1 MHEIATERF
10 VHTNILEQQV
20 VKERVLGEKQKN
32 LFFTLGM
39 VFLVVIFF
47 VLFVWSRLE
56 VVNLGYRLSLVGR
69 DQKEILRINREL
81 KMEIAS
87 LKSPSRLEKLG
98 REELNLFPPD
108 PKQIIMMQ

>member
-20 VKERVLGEKQKN
+20 VRERVLGEKQKSR
-32 LFFTLGM
+32 FFTLAM
-39 VFLVVIFF
+39 VFLVVTLF

-56 VVNLGYRLSLVGR
+56 VVNLGYKLSRVSR
-69 DQKEILRINREL
+69 DQKELLRTNREL
-81 KMEIAS
+81 KLEIES

-98 REELNLFPPD
+98 REELGLFPPD
-108 PKQIIMMQ
+108 PKQVVIVQ

>member
-10 VHTNILEQQV
+10 IHTDILGQQV

-32 LFFTLGM
+32 LFFILAM
-39 VFLVVIFF
+39 VLLIVTFF

-56 VVNLGYRLSLVGR
+56 VINLGYRISQVNR
-69 DQKEILRINREL
+69 TQKELLRINREL
-81 KMEIAS
+81 KLEIAS
-87 LKSPSRLEKLG
+87 LKSPSRLEKIG

-108 PKQIIMMQ
+108 PKQIVMVR

>member
-10 VHTNILEQQV
+10 IHTDILEQQV
-20 VKERVLGEKQKN
+20 VKERVMGEKQKK
-32 LFFTLGM
+32 LFFTLAM

-69 DQKEILRINREL
+69 EQKELFRVNREL
-81 KMEIAS
+81 KLEIAS
-87 LKSPSRLEKLG
+87 FKSPSRLEKLG

-108 PKQIIMMQ
+108 PKQIIMVQ